1 MKYFDT
7 VRISYH
13 HQIKEM
19 EISVDTAQE
28 MKFFV
33 GEFFSKRDKI
43 LMKLWIWSYLLEKP
57 LTENFNFLCSAKI
70 LEIKSVQRNTKEH
83 FQQNQQE
90 KNKWRSV

>member
-7 VRISYH
+7 ARISYH

-28 MKFFV
+28 MKFSV
-33 GEFFSKRDKI
+33 GEFFSKREKI
-43 LMKLWIWSYLLEKP
+43 LMKLWIWSHLLEKP
-57 LTENFNFLCSAKI
+57 LTDNLKFSCSEKI
-70 LEIKSVQRNTKEH
+70 LEIKSVQRNTKER

-90 KNKWRSV
+90 KNKWCSV